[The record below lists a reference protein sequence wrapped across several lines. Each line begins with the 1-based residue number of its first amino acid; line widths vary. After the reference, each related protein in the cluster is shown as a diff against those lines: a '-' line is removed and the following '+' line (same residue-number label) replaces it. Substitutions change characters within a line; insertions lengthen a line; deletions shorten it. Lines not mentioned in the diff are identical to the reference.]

1 MTAIQAATIVAAVAA
16 GISSGTTY
24 TFSTFVMR
32 ALDRLPQTEAIEAM
46 QSINVQAINPL
57 FLVVFIGTGPF
68 LVALAVAQT
77 LAGQSDALFW
87 AAAVVYILG
96 VIVVTA
102 GGNVPLNDRLATVVA
117 TTAEAGTWR
126 AYSSPWTMLNHLR
139 TAAAA
144 SSSLILVYSLT
155 R

>member
-1 MTAIQAATIVAAVAA
+1 
-16 GISSGTTY
+16 
-24 TFSTFVMR
+24 
-32 ALDRLPQTEAIEAM
+32 M

-77 LAGQSDALFW
+77 LAGESDALLW

-96 VIVVTA
+96 VIVVTT

-144 SSSLILVYSLT
+144 SSSLILGYSLA